1 MTISNIM
8 SGFSTTG
15 VYPINRDAVLAK
27 IAPKLVENEQP
38 SVHSNLLFMPMSS
51 PMPRKQRASH
61 SVTFTDKEIKQFEA
75 RYENGFDLVSDD
87 RYNQWLT
94 LHHHADASAL
104 LDVSVTA
111 DSLYIPISPDKVN
124 MPSAPPSV

>member
-27 IAPKLVENEQP
+27 IAPKHVENEQP
-38 SVHSNLLFMPMSS
+38 SVHSNLIFMPMSS

-61 SVTFTDKEIKQFEA
+61 SGIFTDVEIKQFE
-75 RYENGFDLVSDD
+75 
-87 RYNQWLT
+87 T
-94 LHHHADASAL
+94 
-104 LDVSVTA
+104 
-111 DSLYIPISPDKVN
+111 
-124 MPSAPPSV
+124 